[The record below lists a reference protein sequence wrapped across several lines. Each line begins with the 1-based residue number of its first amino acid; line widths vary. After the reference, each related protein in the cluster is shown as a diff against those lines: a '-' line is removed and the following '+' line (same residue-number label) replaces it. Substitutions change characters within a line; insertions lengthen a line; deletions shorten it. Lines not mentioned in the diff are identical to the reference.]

1 MNYTRATIQHGRH
14 KRTVEMYQEVLQ
26 EREANQVIH
35 VGLSVLQCHL
45 RLIQAQHHPRPAEH
59 GHHPKYAAHHNHHHW
74 YRVSGSD
81 N

>member
-1 MNYTRATIQHGRH
+1 
-14 KRTVEMYQEVLQ
+14 MYQEVLQ

-45 RLIQAQHHPRPAEH
+45 RLIQAQHHPRPRPAEH